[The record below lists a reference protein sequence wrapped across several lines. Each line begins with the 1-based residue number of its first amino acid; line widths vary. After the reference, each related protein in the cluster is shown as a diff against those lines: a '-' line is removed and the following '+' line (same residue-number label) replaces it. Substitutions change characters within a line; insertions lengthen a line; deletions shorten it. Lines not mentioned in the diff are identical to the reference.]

1 MNTVVCI
8 CFHQYRLFKQ
18 TDTECPPNTNPDCY
32 CVQDDCFTEKF
43 IILIDN
49 CRLTVPINTI
59 KYEQYRLDVMA
70 YNNAMLTTSVTKEV
84 ITVYNRGY
92 DNERLTCHFQQF
104 FSNIIMVSF
113 INVERPN
120 TMRGPGWLNELGS
133 WII

>member
-1 MNTVVCI
+1 
-8 CFHQYRLFKQ
+8 
-18 TDTECPPNTNPDCY
+18 
-32 CVQDDCFTEKF
+32 
-43 IILIDN
+43 
-49 CRLTVPINTI
+49 
-59 KYEQYRLDVMA
+59 MA